1 MNMEGWMGYI
11 LSVRLRTLKGV
22 IKNWNTATFGE
33 VGAKKK
39 GLVNDILA
47 LDLKSEVMG
56 LDDMEVMA
64 RKKLFDDLWRILKN
78 IDALNFQRSRSRWLK
93 EGDSNSKF
101 FHNYIKTRKRRNN
114 LTALRTPRGWV
125 EGPNLVRREVV
136 AFFKDHFEKEVWR
149 RPNLNGITFPQL
161 SLEKVGGLTACFS
174 MEEITEVV
182 MSSDGSKS
190 PGPDGFNFAFIKGF
204 WDLLKNDV
212 RIMFDQFHAN
222 ATLSKGMSSYFLT
235 LIPKVSSPQSL
246 GDFRPI
252 SLLG

>member
-1 MNMEGWMGYI
+1 MNMEGWMGHI

-64 RKKLFDDLWRILKN
+64 RKKLFDDLRRILKN

-101 FHNYIKTRKRRNN
+101 FHNCIKTRKRRNN
-114 LTALRTPRGWV
+114 LTALRTPRG
-125 EGPNLVRREVV
+125 
-136 AFFKDHFEKEVWR
+136 
-149 RPNLNGITFPQL
+149 
-161 SLEKVGGLTACFS
+161 
-174 MEEITEVV
+174 
-182 MSSDGSKS
+182 
-190 PGPDGFNFAFIKGF
+190 
-204 WDLLKNDV
+204 
-212 RIMFDQFHAN
+212 
-222 ATLSKGMSSYFLT
+222 
-235 LIPKVSSPQSL
+235 
-246 GDFRPI
+246 
-252 SLLG
+252 